1 MSTCFFIGHR
11 DVSDS
16 VLSALEQEVE
26 RHITEYGITDFVVGH
41 YGRFDSLAAQALSR
55 AKVRYPGIRLT
66 LLLPYHPAEHPFP
79 KPESFDDTFYPPQHG
94 TRSPAPGHHPRKSVY
109 GEQQHASDC
118 LCQAPV

>member
-66 LLLPYHPAEHPFP
+66 LLLPYHPAEHL
-79 KPESFDDTFYPPQHG
+79 SLLLLLNLS
-94 TRSPAPGHHPRKSVY
+94 RSLGQFEYYQFFSLEEY
-109 GEQQHASDC
+109 
-118 LCQAPV
+118 

>member
-41 YGRFDSLAAQALSR
+41 YGRFDKHR
-55 AKVRYPGIRLT
+55 HIG
-66 LLLPYHPAEHPFP
+66 
-79 KPESFDDTFYPPQHG
+79 KPCFH
-94 TRSPAPGHHPRKSVY
+94 V
-109 GEQQHASDC
+109 
-118 LCQAPV
+118 L